1 MRLTDILK
9 EEAAHTYAVTEA
21 LFRLVN
27 EGDLGFKPS
36 QGKNWMTLGQLLLHC
51 TGTCGTG
58 TAIRGFVTGDWG
70 QPEGKTSED
79 LPPDQALP
87 PAEALPTV
95 ESLAK
100 AFALLA
106 EDKAL
111 ALQYL
116 EKAGEENLL
125 SRRLSAPWGGPAV
138 TLFQHVQHMIGHLDT
153 HKSQLFYYLKLMGRD
168 VDTSHLWGV

>member
-1 MRLTDILK
+1 MRLTDLLK
-9 EEAAHTYAVTEA
+9 DEAAHSYAVTEA
-21 LFRLVN
+21 LFRLVS

-36 QGKNWMTLGQLLLHC
+36 QGRNWMTLGQLVLHC
-51 TGTCGTG
+51 TNACGTG
-58 TAIRGFVTGDWG
+58 IRGFVTGDWG
-70 QPEGKTSED
+70 LPQGKTFED

-100 AFALLA
+100 AFVLLA

-111 ALQYL
+111 ALECL
-116 EKAGEENLL
+116 DEAGEENLL
-125 SRRLSAPWGGPAV
+125 SRQLAAPWGGPEM
-138 TLFQHVQHMIGHLDT
+138 TLYQHLQHMIGHLEI

-168 VDTSHLWGV
+168 VNTSHLWGV